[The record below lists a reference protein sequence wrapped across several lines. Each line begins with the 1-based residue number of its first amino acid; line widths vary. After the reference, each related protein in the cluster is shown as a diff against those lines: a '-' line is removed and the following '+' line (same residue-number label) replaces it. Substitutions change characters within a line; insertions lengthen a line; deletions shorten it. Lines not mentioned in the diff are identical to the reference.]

1 MFLPILLTVL
11 LAVPGAVGPCQQSG
25 SGYEVTGAPGVSSS
39 SLLAVEEAVGR
50 GLKKLAPL
58 FPGMPERDF
67 AVAVH
72 QTAASLPG
80 DVGEWHRGVPG
91 LALLV
96 RQQIHLIRGEM
107 DPDGPGNLQGVVE
120 HELAHI
126 LLHQFAGPGAQTL
139 PRWFHEG
146 LAQELSGAIYLG
158 AREEDL
164 VFRARTGTLLSFG
177 DLGSE
182 FPRDDEFRLREAYAQ
197 SFLFVAYLR
206 RQLGHAT
213 LLEVVQLC
221 GEDLDFRRAF
231 VERTRR
237 SVVSFEEGWI
247 EYLENESGAGFRV
260 ILRNCFSYMISLA
273 VPLLALAVIRRLARD
288 KRAQEKLAAAE
299 AGEEQE
305 DLQR

>member
-1 MFLPILLTVL
+1 MFPPILLAVL
-11 LAVPGAVGPCQQSG
+11 LAVLGAVGPCQQSDP
-25 SGYEVTGAPGVSSS
+25 GYKVTGAPGVSSS
-39 SLLAVEEAVGR
+39 SLAAVEKAVER
-50 GLKKLAPL
+50 GLEKLEPL

-72 QTAASLPG
+72 QTAASLPEE
-80 DVGEWHRGVPG
+80 VGQWHRGAPG

-96 RQQIHLIRGEM
+96 RQEIHLIRGEM

-120 HELAHI
+120 HELVHI
-126 LLHQFAGPGAQTL
+126 LLHQFAGSRDRAL

-146 LAQELSGAIYLG
+146 LAQDLSGAIYLG

-177 DLGSE
+177 DLRRE
-182 FPRDDEFRLREAYAQ
+182 FPRGDEFRLREAYAQ
-197 SFLFVAYLR
+197 SFSFVAYLR
-206 RQLGHAT
+206 RRLGHPT

-221 GEDLDFRRAF
+221 GEGLDFRRAF

-237 SVVSFEEGWI
+237 SVVSFEGGWI

-260 ILRNCFSYMISLA
+260 ILRNCFSYMIIFA

-288 KRAQEKLAAAE
+288 KRAQEKLAASE

-305 DLQR
+305 DLQG